1 MASTINATTQGVL
14 AEASV
19 PPSEHVSTEE
29 NVYLKGVVIG
39 EFSPVFAEI
48 PTPQKGVIP
57 TRASQTKS
65 IYPATPPVISASD
78 PFVAFS

>member
-1 MASTINATTQGVL
+1 MASTTNATTQGVL
-14 AEASV
+14 AKASV

-29 NVYLKGVVIG
+29 NVHVKGVVIG
-39 EFSPVFAEI
+39 EFSPVSAKI

-57 TRASQTKS
+57 IRASQTKS
-65 IYPATPPVISASD
+65 TYPATPPIISASD